1 MRKSEC
7 GIVLS
12 LELGV
17 WSLGTGEPRTR
28 SVSLI
33 FVGLDIER
41 SGSIRSAGVPAVIH
55 VQNVAVELE
64 GNVGNAELAVA
75 DKFACVVA
83 FEQLAFLIEE
93 ADTVGEFLGR
103 VVPPVERI
111 LRNIAVNYD
120 KIHVYGVAAEGE
132 EQPPRFAF
140 AVDKIKA
147 FAKVEGLFEGVGII
161 DFQRVAAHIVKIS
174 VFEEAIEVKAAVHS
188 AAFAEVSE
196 FVCGI
201 VFQKYGGER
210 NVAAAVKSAFVQRIF
225 SVGRYLF
232 CEFEVFLFYVAEP
245 CFGGL
250 LFKVHKYIICGVL
263 AGFCGENFCAFI
275 KGYFRRS
282 DFIAFG

>member
-28 SVSLI
+28 SISFV

-41 SGSIRSAGVPAVIH
+41 SGSMCSAIIVAIVH
-55 VQNVAVELE
+55 MQNVAVELE
-64 GNVGNAELAVA
+64 GNVGNVELAVA

-120 KIHVYGVAAEGE
+120 EIHVYGVAAEGE
-132 EQPPRFAF
+132 EQPPGFAF
-140 AVDKIKA
+140 AVDKVKA
-147 FAKVEGLFEGVGII
+147 FAEVEGGFESVGII

-188 AAFAEVSE
+188 ACFTEIADFAGLV
-196 FVCGI
+196 
-201 VFQKYGGER
+201 VFQEQR
-210 NVAAAVKSAFVQRIF
+210 PVADVAAAVKSAFVQRIF

-250 LFKVHKYIICGVL
+250 LFKVHKYIICGAL

>member
-28 SVSLI
+28 SISFV

-41 SGSIRSAGVPAVIH
+41 SGSICSAGVPAVIH

>member
-93 ADTVGEFLGR
+93 ADTVGEFFGR

>member
-83 FEQLAFLIEE
+83 FEQLAFIIEE
-93 ADTVGEFLGR
+93 ADTVGEFFGR

>member
-93 ADTVGEFLGR
+93 ADTVGEFFGR

-120 KIHVYGVAAEGE
+120 EIHVYGVAAEGE

-140 AVDKIKA
+140 AVFEVEI

-245 CFGGL
+245 CFGAL

>member
-28 SVSLI
+28 SISFV

-55 VQNVAVELE
+55 VQDVAVELE
-64 GNVGNAELAVA
+64 GNVGNVELAVA

-120 KIHVYGVAAEGE
+120 EIHVYGVAAEGE
-132 EQPPRFAF
+132 EQPPGFAF
-140 AVDKIKA
+140 AVFEVEI
-147 FAKVEGLFEGVGII
+147 FAKVEGLFEGVGVI
-161 DFQRVAAHIVKIS
+161 
-174 VFEEAIEVKAAVHS
+174 
-188 AAFAEVSE
+188 
-196 FVCGI
+196 
-201 VFQKYGGER
+201 
-210 NVAAAVKSAFVQRIF
+210 
-225 SVGRYLF
+225 
-232 CEFEVFLFYVAEP
+232 
-245 CFGGL
+245 
-250 LFKVHKYIICGVL
+250 
-263 AGFCGENFCAFI
+263 NF
-275 KGYFRRS
+275 
-282 DFIAFG
+282 

>member
-93 ADTVGEFLGR
+93 ADTVGEFFGR

-188 AAFAEVSE
+188 AALAEVSE

-250 LFKVHKYIICGVL
+250 LFKVHKYIIGGVL

>member
-28 SVSLI
+28 SISFV

-93 ADTVGEFLGR
+93 ADTVGEFFGR

-120 KIHVYGVAAEGE
+120 EIHVHRVAAEGE
-132 EQPPRFAF
+132 KQPPGFAF
-140 AVDKIKA
+140 AVDKVKA
-147 FAKVEGLFEGVGII
+147 FAEVEGLFEGVGVI
-161 DFQRVAAHIVKIS
+161 
-174 VFEEAIEVKAAVHS
+174 
-188 AAFAEVSE
+188 
-196 FVCGI
+196 
-201 VFQKYGGER
+201 
-210 NVAAAVKSAFVQRIF
+210 
-225 SVGRYLF
+225 
-232 CEFEVFLFYVAEP
+232 
-245 CFGGL
+245 
-250 LFKVHKYIICGVL
+250 
-263 AGFCGENFCAFI
+263 NF
-275 KGYFRRS
+275 
-282 DFIAFG
+282 

>member
-28 SVSLI
+28 SISFV

-55 VQNVAVELE
+55 VQDVAVELE

-93 ADTVGEFLGR
+93 ADTVGEFFGR

-250 LFKVHKYIICGVL
+250 LFKVHKYIICGAL